1 MLNIHLL
8 QLRFFLSARLEEKL
22 SNVESENKV
31 LRQQAVSMTPMTPV
45 TPVTPVTPMTPTKFL
60 SGRSRSILQ
69 VLMSPLWIVGDL
81 STMQSYKS

>member
-31 LRQQAVSMTPMTPV
+31 LRQQAVSMTPL